1 MSPPEMHE
9 NGHWS
14 VPEER
19 ELSYAA
25 IHNDTQTV
33 KRLGEHGLP
42 MNNAQQLLLL
52 SATRD
57 RWKPVKVMVDYGCD
71 VSGSSGESALLL
83 AASRGNWDEVIR
95 FLERGVAIDSQA
107 AIWAFGHAAKTNR
120 PDILEKLIHMGM
132 KMDSWGSTKAFLDA
146 AGGGHVDVLRSL
158 VSHGASL
165 TSWVAQEA
173 LLAATKKE
181 HGEVMRYLVESGVD
195 VTGELGDVLL
205 ETAAA
210 RNDVYLLQILLN
222 QGADFVWSGENALAA
237 AGRCKSWEALHFMV
251 LAQVTL
257 ETWAAQVAF
266 LGALDGGHLP
276 SLRVLENGGFN
287 FRSERS
293 DITIENANV
302 TDPYVQQ
309 FLEDARAR
317 RLEKDLSQVSRVL
330 VNHAET
336 AFAAARRSSQ
346 LVAEALR
353 KHMELLE
360 EQTFLVSR
368 ALAEHVTDVA
378 TSGDLVA
385 SALAHHLLCPI
396 NETEQEVATAL
407 AQHMLAEGE
416 CDGVLPPGRT
426 PSSCSRSSRSRD
438 VHSTGDSSAQDSCEA
453 RAMASR
459 LLFFH
464 VQEDAGR
471 PASGGSRP
479 SRPTSGS
486 KSCRDVHSAGGSSAG
501 DTQEAQAL
509 ASRLLFFHAMEQ
521 RSATPSEGP
530 QPPPERP
537 RGASGAEFLL
547 VSRALAEHVLSH
559 AGDGST
565 DAALA
570 SHVVSLYEDQMEV
583 ARALAKHFQIEASA
597 DASEDVAR
605 ALARHMESHGLH

>member
-1 MSPPEMHE
+1 
-9 NGHWS
+9 
-14 VPEER
+14 
-19 ELSYAA
+19 
-25 IHNDTQTV
+25 
-33 KRLGEHGLP
+33 
-42 MNNAQQLLLL
+42 MNNAQQLVLL

-57 RWKPVKVMVDYGCD
+57 RWKPVKVMMDYGCD
-71 VSGSSGESALLL
+71 VSGSSGESAVLL
-83 AASRGNWDEVIR
+83 AASRGNWNEVIR
-95 FLERGVAIDSQA
+95 FLERGVAIDSPA
-107 AIWAFGHAAKTNR
+107 AIWAFGQAAKTNR
-120 PDILEKLIHMGM
+120 PDILEKLIQMGLS
-132 KMDSWGSTKAFLDA
+132 MDSWGSTKAFLDA
-146 AGGGHVDVLRSL
+146 AAGGHVDVLRSL
-158 VSHGASL
+158 VSHGALL

-181 HGEVMRYLVESGVD
+181 HGEVMRYLVESRVD

-205 ETAAA
+205 ETAAPGILRRNSKAA

-266 LGALDGGHLP
+266 LGALDGNHLP
-276 SLRVLENGGFN
+276 SLRVLENAGFN

-309 FLEDARAR
+309 FLADARAR
-317 RLEKDLSQVSRVL
+317 RLEKNLSQVSQVL
-330 VNHAET
+330 VSHAET
-336 AFAAARRSSQ
+336 AFAAARRGSQ

-360 EQTFLVSR
+360 EQTFLVAR

-378 TSGDLVA
+378 TSGDVVA
-385 SALAHHLLCPI
+385 SALAQHLLCPI

-426 PSSCSRSSRSRD
+426 PSSC
-438 VHSTGDSSAQDSCEA
+438 
-453 RAMASR
+453 
-459 LLFFH
+459 
-464 VQEDAGR
+464 
-471 PASGGSRP
+471 
-479 SRPTSGS
+479 
-486 KSCRDVHSAGGSSAG
+486 
-501 DTQEAQAL
+501 AL
-509 ASRLLFFHAMEQ
+509 AGTSWDEVAAVLVLGTSIAPEIPVRKTLATHDLPPEVADQADPRVVQRVVGTCTVRAGPVQAIARFFHAMEQ
-521 RSATPSEGP
+521 RSATPSEGPQGP

-570 SHVVSLYEDQMEV
+570 SHVVSLYDDQMEV
-583 ARALAKHFQIEASA
+583 ARVSRRMNDMWCPMGRQCGAQYIVHI
-597 DASEDVAR
+597 
-605 ALARHMESHGLH
+605 

>member
-1 MSPPEMHE
+1 
-9 NGHWS
+9 
-14 VPEER
+14 
-19 ELSYAA
+19 
-25 IHNDTQTV
+25 
-33 KRLGEHGLP
+33 
-42 MNNAQQLLLL
+42 MNNAQQLVLL

-57 RWKPVKVMVDYGCD
+57 RWKPVKVMMDYGCD
-71 VSGSSGESALLL
+71 VSGSSGESAVLL
-83 AASRGNWDEVIR
+83 AASRGNWNEVIR
-95 FLERGVAIDSQA
+95 FLERGVAIDSPA
-107 AIWAFGHAAKTNR
+107 AIWAFGQAAKTNR
-120 PDILEKLIHMGM
+120 PDILEKLIQMGLS
-132 KMDSWGSTKAFLDA
+132 MDSWGSTKAFLDA
-146 AGGGHVDVLRSL
+146 AAGGHVDVLRSL
-158 VSHGASL
+158 VSHGALL

-181 HGEVMRYLVESGVD
+181 HGEVMRYLVESRVD

-266 LGALDGGHLP
+266 LGALDGNHLP
-276 SLRVLENGGFN
+276 SLRVLENAGFN

-309 FLEDARAR
+309 FLADARAR
-317 RLEKDLSQVSRVL
+317 RLEKDLSQVSQVL
-330 VNHAET
+330 VSHAET
-336 AFAAARRSSQ
+336 AFAAARRGSQ

-353 KHMELLE
+353 KHMEPLE
-360 EQTFLVSR
+360 EQTFLVAR

-378 TSGDLVA
+378 TSGDVVA
-385 SALAHHLLCPI
+385 SALAQHLLCPI

-438 VHSTGDSSAQDSCEA
+438 IHSTGDSSAQDSCEA

-464 VQEDAGR
+464 VQDAR
-471 PASGGSRP
+471 PASGGSGGSRP

-501 DTQEAQAL
+501 DSQEAQAL

-521 RSATPSEGP
+521 RSATPSEGPQGP

-570 SHVVSLYEDQMEV
+570 SHVVSLYDDQMEV

-605 ALARHMESHGLH
+605 ALARHIESHASAEGV